1 MAAYHT
7 VKQGEHLTRIAKAY
21 GFSDYRTVW
30 DHAENAEVKRKRGNP
45 NVIFPGDRLFIP
57 DKREKEELRPVD
69 RRHRFRVS
77 RKNLKLRVVLEDFAE
92 KPIADAKC
100 ELQVDGQV
108 EKKTTDAE
116 GKMERDITPD
126 AENGILVVTD
136 PEDVFGDLP
145 IVIRVG
151 HLDPV
156 DEVSGQTAR
165 LNNLGYLAGPFDG
178 RSDEENRQMFL
189 SAVEEFQCDHD
200 LVVDGKCGS
209 ATQAKL
215 KQVHGS

>member
-1 MAAYHT
+1 MASYHT

-57 DKREKEELRPVD
+57 DKQEKEERRPVD

-92 KPIADAKC
+92 KPIADATC

-108 EKKTTDAE
+108 EKKTTDAK

-126 AENGILVVTD
+126 AQNGILVLTH
-136 PEDVFGDLP
+136 PQAVFADL
-145 IVIRVG
+145 
-151 HLDPV
+151 
-156 DEVSGQTAR
+156 
-165 LNNLGYLAGPFDG
+165 
-178 RSDEENRQMFL
+178 
-189 SAVEEFQCDHD
+189 
-200 LVVDGKCGS
+200 
-209 ATQAKL
+209 
-215 KQVHGS
+215 